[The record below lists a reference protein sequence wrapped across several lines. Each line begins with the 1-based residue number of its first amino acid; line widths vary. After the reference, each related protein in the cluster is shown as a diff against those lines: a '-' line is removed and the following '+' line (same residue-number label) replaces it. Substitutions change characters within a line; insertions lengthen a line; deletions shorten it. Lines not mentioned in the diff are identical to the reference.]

1 MKTSTLLAAIALL
14 AVAACSDAPQ
24 DEGLVLHRGLSSEP
38 ESLDPHKARTTQ
50 AADVQRDIGEGLL
63 SYSASGELVAGA
75 AQSWEVSDDGRTYTF
90 HLRPEARWSN
100 GDAVIADHFVS
111 SLRRLVTPETAAF
124 YAQVLED
131 IVNAEDIVAGRKA
144 PETLGVEAVDD
155 LTLRLFLNEPV
166 PYLLSLLTHPST
178 FPIHTGSMEQH
189 GEAFVRPGNLLSNGA
204 YVLEEWVPGLSIVI
218 GRNERYWNDA
228 QTAID
233 RVTYHI
239 LVQPMAE
246 LNRYRAGDLHITSNV
261 PADAFQTV
269 KEQYP
274 DELSVAQTLG
284 VYYYGYNLTKP
295 PFKDSPGL
303 RQALSMAI
311 DRDVLTEKV
320 IGRGEKPAYSWVPP
334 GVANYEPTV
343 MSFASL
349 TQEERNIVA
358 RRLYAEAG
366 YGADNPLEV
375 ELRYNTSDFHR
386 RVAVAIQ
393 AMWRDV
399 LGVETTLIN
408 EEFQVLNANIRE
420 REITQIFRSSW
431 IGDYPDAH
439 TFLSI
444 MQSGVS
450 TNTPAYANEEFDSLM
465 QRAASQPDLDRR
477 RLYLEEAE
485 RVLLADH
492 PVIPLYFYISER
504 LVSPAVSGW
513 GDNALDYHYSQHLSL
528 SADD

>member
-1 MKTSTLLAAIALL
+1 MKTRILLALL
-14 AVAACSDAPQ
+14 AVLAVSACSDAPE
-24 DEGLVLHRGLSSEP
+24 DEGLILHRGLPSEP
-38 ESLDPHKARTTQ
+38 ESMDPHKGRTTQ

-63 SYSASGELVAGA
+63 SYNATGALVAGA
-75 AQSWEVSDDGRTYTF
+75 AHSWEVSEQGRTYTF
-90 HLRPEARWSN
+90 YLRPEARWSN

-111 SLRRLVTPETAAF
+111 SLRRLVTPETGAF
-124 YAQVLED
+124 YAQYLED

-155 LTLRLFLNEPV
+155 LTLRLSLDEPV
-166 PYLLSLLTHPST
+166 PYLLNLLTHPST
-178 FPIHTGSMEQH
+178 FPVHPGSMEQH

-204 YVLEEWVPGLSIVI
+204 YVLDEWVPGLSIVI
-218 GRNERYWNDA
+218 RRNEHYWNNA
-228 QTAID
+228 ETAID

-274 DELSVAQTLG
+274 DELKLAQNLG

-295 PFKDSPGL
+295 PFRDSPEL

-311 DRDVLTEKV
+311 DRDMLTDKI

-343 MSFASL
+343 VSFASL

-366 YGADNPLEV
+366 YGPDNPLQV
-375 ELRYNTSDFHR
+375 QLRYNTSDFHR

-399 LGVETTLIN
+399 LGVETTLVN
-408 EEFQVLNANIRE
+408 EEFQVLLANVRE
-420 REITQIFRSSW
+420 REITQVFRMSW
-431 IGDYPDAH
+431 VGDYPDAH

-444 MQSGVS
+444 LQSGVS
-450 TNTPAYANEEFDSLM
+450 SNTPGYANPEFDSLM
-465 QRAASQPDLDRR
+465 ERASSQTDLYQR

-485 RVLLADH
+485 RILLGDH
-492 PVIPLYFYISER
+492 AVIPLYFFVSER
-504 LVSPAVSGW
+504 LVSSAVRGW
-513 GDNALDYHYSQHLSL
+513 EDNVLDYHYSQHLSL
-528 SADD
+528 SAGE